1 MKADRDSTLER
12 VRRSLE
18 DFIADL
24 KQVAPD
30 RFLKPAVGEWS
41 PRDVAAHIVGWLRLT
56 IVGCEDLS
64 RGVTP
69 QSFADGENDFANVNA
84 RLVGEN
90 PSRDPDEVV
99 RGLRDSFA
107 ELVSYAR
114 ALPPQAW
121 EAQTGVLY
129 AGRQV
134 TIGSNVAILAHDID
148 AHRHELGAPG

>member
-18 DFIADL
+18 DFIAAL

-41 PRDVAAHIVGWLRLT
+41 PRDVAAHIIGWLRLT
-56 IVGCEDLS
+56 IAGCEDLS

-69 QSFADGENDFANVNA
+69 PYFADGKNDFANVNA

-90 PSRDPDEVV
+90 PSRDCDELV
-99 RGLRDSFA
+99 RGLRTSFRRA
-107 ELVSYAR
+107 RLVRAAATAAGVGGPNRRPPHRPAR
-114 ALPPQAW
+114 HHLEQRCRPGP
-121 EAQTGVLY
+121 
-129 AGRQV
+129 
-134 TIGSNVAILAHDID
+134 
-148 AHRHELGAPG
+148 RH

>member
-1 MKADRDSTLER
+1 MPADRDSTLER

-24 KQVAPD
+24 KRLAPD
-30 RFLKPAVGEWS
+30 RFLEPTVGEWS
-41 PRDVAAHIVGWLRLT
+41 PRDVAAHIIGWHRLT
-56 IVGCEDLS
+56 IAGCEDLR
-64 RGVTP
+64 RGVSP
-69 QSFADGENDFANVNA
+69 PYFADGENDFANVNG

-121 EAQTGVLY
+121 AAQTGVLY

-134 TIGSNVAILAHDID
+134 TIGSSVAVLAHDID
-148 AHRHELGAPG
+148 AHRKELGA